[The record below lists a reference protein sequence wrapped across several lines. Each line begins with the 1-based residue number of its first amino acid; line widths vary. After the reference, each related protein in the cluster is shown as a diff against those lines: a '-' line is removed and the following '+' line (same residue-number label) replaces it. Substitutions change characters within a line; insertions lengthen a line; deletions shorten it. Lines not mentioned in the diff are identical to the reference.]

1 MQERQTS
8 YPKSRMHVLFLEGI
22 HHDATAAFKQQGFPV
37 ESLQKSL
44 GEEEIKQIIPDV
56 FILGV
61 RSKTQL
67 SAPVF
72 QNARKLLV
80 VGAFCVG
87 TEKIDLG
94 AASGRGVAVFN
105 DPLSN
110 TRSVAE
116 LALAHSV
123 ELMRG
128 VPEKNAL
135 MHQGIWNKS
144 TKGSRELR
152 GKTLGIIGYGR
163 IGSQLSVLAE
173 SVGMN
178 VVFYNTSEVLPM
190 GNARR
195 MDSMDEVLEAADVV
209 SVHVSGRPENKNLF
223 SASQFEAMRDGAIF
237 IQLSRGMVVDIKSLA
252 EYLKTGKLKGAAV
265 DVFKEEPED
274 NDTPFRTDLQ
284 GIPNVILTPHI
295 GGGTQEAQEDIARFV
310 SGKLLNFINSGDT
323 TSSVNYPEIRLSSQR
338 ESHRFL
344 HLHRDV
350 PGVLAQ
356 LNAILAESGINII
369 GQYQQTRN
377 GLGYVIV
384 DVDKDYNPSVIGKI
398 KKISETLRFRVLY

>member
-1 MQERQTS
+1 MIERQTS
-8 YPKSRMHVLFLEGI
+8 YPKSRMDVLFLEGI
-22 HHDATAAFKQQGFPV
+22 HPDATSAFERQGFPV
-37 ESLQKSL
+37 ESLASSL
-44 GEEEIKQIIPDV
+44 SEKELKQRIPDV
-56 FILGV
+56 FILGI

-67 SAPVF
+67 SASVF
-72 QNARKLLV
+72 QDARKLLA

-87 TEKIDLG
+87 TEQIDVG
-94 AASGRGVAVFN
+94 KANQKGIAVFN

-123 ELMRG
+123 ELLRG
-128 VPEKNAL
+128 IPEKNAL
-135 MHQGIWNKS
+135 MHQGIWDKS
-144 TKGSRELR
+144 AKGARELR

-163 IGSQLSVLAE
+163 IGTQLSVLAE
-173 SVGMN
+173 GVGMN

-195 MDSMDEVLEAADVV
+195 MDSMDEVLQTADVV

-223 SASQFEAMRDGAIF
+223 SSDQFDAMRDGAIF

-252 EYLKTGKLKGAAV
+252 EHLKTGKLKGAAV
-265 DVFKEEPED
+265 DVFEKEPEN
-274 NDTPFRTDLQ
+274 NDTPFKTDLQ
-284 GIPNVILTPHI
+284 GITNVILTPHI
-295 GGGTQEAQEDIARFV
+295 GGNTQEAQEDIARFV

-323 TSSVNYPEIRLSSQR
+323 TSSVNYPEIRLSSQK

-356 LNAILAESGINII
+356 LNAILAEGGINIT
-369 GQYQQTRN
+369 GQYQQSRN
-377 GLGYVIV
+377 GLGYVII
-384 DVDKDYNPSVIGKI
+384 DVDKDYDPSILKKI
-398 KKISETLRFRVLY
+398 KKISETIKFRVL